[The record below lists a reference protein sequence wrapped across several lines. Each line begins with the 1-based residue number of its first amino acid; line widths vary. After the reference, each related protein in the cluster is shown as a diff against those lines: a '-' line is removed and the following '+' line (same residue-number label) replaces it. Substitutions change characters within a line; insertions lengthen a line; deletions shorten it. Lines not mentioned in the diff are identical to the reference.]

1 MQSTF
6 KTLALPLAL
15 ALPLSACAEQPQAAA
30 DTTASAPPPAE
41 VVGISG
47 TYELDPKH
55 TDVIAQWSHF
65 GFSNP
70 TLHFGQIEGRIVYD
84 ADNIAASSVEASIP
98 LAGLEAYVADFNM
111 HLRSA
116 DFFEAERFPV
126 VTFKSTAVAAAG
138 VNQLK
143 VTGDLTIKET
153 TRPVVLDVTINGF
166 GEHPMSKRTTAGF
179 DATTTIKRSDFG
191 LGAYAPA
198 VSDEVRLRITTEA
211 PAPAQ
216 E

>member
-15 ALPLSACAEQPQAAA
+15 ALTLSACAEQPQTAAN
-30 DTTASAPPPAE
+30 TTASAPPPAE
-41 VVGISG
+41 MVGISG
-47 TYELDPKH
+47 TYELDSKH

-126 VTFKSTAVAAAG
+126 VTFKSTAVDTAG

>member
-15 ALPLSACAEQPQAAA
+15 ALTLSACAEQPQATA

-116 DFFEAERFPV
+116 DFFEAERFVPITHAHV
-126 VTFKSTAVAAAG
+126 M
-138 VNQLK
+138 
-143 VTGDLTIKET
+143 GDIEVMGDGGLQHLRNMGAKHARCTVPT
-153 TRPVVLDVTINGF
+153 SRNAQCMHFHADARANG
-166 GEHPMSKRTTAGF
+166 H
-179 DATTTIKRSDFG
+179 
-191 LGAYAPA
+191 Y
-198 VSDEVRLRITTEA
+198 
-211 PAPAQ
+211 
-216 E
+216 